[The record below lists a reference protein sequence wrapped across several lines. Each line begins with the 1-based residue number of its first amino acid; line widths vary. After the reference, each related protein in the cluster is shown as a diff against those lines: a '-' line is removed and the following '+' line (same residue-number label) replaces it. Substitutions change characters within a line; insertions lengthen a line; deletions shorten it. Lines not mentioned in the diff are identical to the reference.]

1 MQINKRVFKITI
13 PEKRE
18 ASEKAL
24 ARKFSKKLS
33 REEKT
38 QKRSRESVATRG
50 FSFCMFLS
58 EEKGF
63 SAHARKCKRQNSNIH
78 KQSRRSLKATG
89 NFFVCLNFSHSHM
102 DKKRSYDKGY
112 TSSDS
117 LCDRLAHGVCNLLVD
132 KRHGKNNCECRKSR

>member
-50 FSFCMFLS
+50 FSFCMFLVYTAVLTVLYLVTVSIFRALLANSSWKQAEKDKLVRQTAIAAFNTIVFAVPFINQKVAYTVS
-58 EEKGF
+58 ESIAQGIG
-63 SAHARKCKRQNSNIH
+63 ARKNKVLSKHNIEKR
-78 KQSRRSLKATG
+78 R
-89 NFFVCLNFSHSHM
+89 
-102 DKKRSYDKGY
+102 
-112 TSSDS
+112 
-117 LCDRLAHGVCNLLVD
+117 
-132 KRHGKNNCECRKSR
+132 